1 MQRLALR
8 LLQRA
13 RRPAPVLSRHHGLA
27 HAVAS
32 ALAERRADVLRHL
45 ADRHGA
51 TLMAQAMAGLSPRQ
65 RADALSLLGAAQ
77 RQRIADQLP
86 RPAPLPHQ
94 PRQPLPQR
102 LAQAAFFS
110 PRSH

>member
-1 MQRLALR
+1 MQRLVLR

-45 ADRHGA
+45 AERHGA

-86 RPAPLPHQ
+86 RPAPLP
-94 PRQPLPQR
+94 RQPLPQR
-102 LAQAAFFS
+102 PAQAAFFS